1 MIICN
6 LELLNKYKYPFSC
19 LYSYEVVKPLGRV
32 EIVTSPYVT
41 ESTRIAFIV
50 PVFEHQIEDA
60 QLFVHRYEQTCMAS
74 RDTTFLLLVFV
85 YRADSPNKGDA
96 DVFGRLKTLANNLT
110 EQYHLQASRVAWL
123 SVRLPA
129 SLSEAADPAE
139 VMASSTYGR
148 SELLSLVVIDL
159 ALPKIGLKSLVLVAS
174 VGASFRVEF
183 LNRVRMNTIEGFQ
196 VFSPV
201 AFRTYPCKWTGL
213 CKECDTCDVSSS
225 SGYFDRHNTDVVA
238 FYSQD
243 YVDGKFEMIYLHL
256 NSSETFLFFFGSP
269 QSTPPSRA
277 DRS

>member
-1 MIICN
+1 MRMLHLFKN
-6 LELLNKYKYPFSC
+6 
-19 LYSYEVVKPLGRV
+19 SYEVVKPLGRV

-60 QLFVHRYEQTCMAS
+60 LLFVHRYEQTCMAS
-74 RDTTFLLLVFV
+74 RDATFLMLVFM
-85 YRADSPNKGDA
+85 YRMDSPNKGDA

-123 SVRLPA
+123 SVRLPFG
-129 SLSEAADPAE
+129 LSEPSDPADM
-139 VMASSTYGR
+139 MASSTYGR
-148 SELLSLVVIDL
+148 LELLSLIVIDL
-159 ALPKIGLKSLVLVAS
+159 ALPKIGLKSLILVSS
-174 VGASFRVEF
+174 VGASFKAEF

-201 AFRTYPCKWTGL
+201 AFRTFPCKWTGL

-225 SGYFDRHNTDVVA
+225 SGYFDRHNTDVVS

-243 YVDGKFEMIYLHL
+243 YVDGRLKVCY
-256 NSSETFLFFFGSP
+256 
-269 QSTPPSRA
+269 
-277 DRS
+277 